1 METEQFEFSEDPKEI
16 FSELVKKALKGKQS
30 DFEFIRTYEA
40 CKVARL
46 YKISVK
52 RVSKTF
58 KTLYKKLMKTY
69 AKDIMTDEQK
79 LEMLMSMKQ
88 FEICYEYYKKEYE
101 LAKDMLSEY
110 RAYLSSGHIFDQLVL
125 NDIRSE
131 DDCVD
136 YRELPWTIFQKN
148 YKKLFTIN

>member
-1 METEQFEFSEDPKEI
+1 METEQIELTEDPKKVFE
-16 FSELVKKALKGKQS
+16 ELVKKALKGKQS
-30 DFEFIRTYEA
+30 DFEFIRTYEM
-40 CKVARL
+40 CKVARY

-52 RVSKTF
+52 RVYKTF

-69 AKDIMTDEQK
+69 AKDILTGEQK

-88 FEICYEYYKKEYE
+88 FEICYDYYKKEYE

-125 NDIRSE
+125 NNIRPE
-131 DDCVD
+131 DECVD
-136 YRELPWTIFQKN
+136 YRELPWTIF
-148 YKKLFTIN
+148 

>member
-30 DFEFIRTYEA
+30 DFEFIRTYEM
-40 CKVARL
+40 CKTARY

-52 RVSKTF
+52 KVSKVF

-88 FEICYEYYKKEYE
+88 FEICYDYYKKEYE

-110 RAYLSSGHIFDQLVL
+110 RTYLSSGHIFDQLVC
-125 NDIRSE
+125 NGIRSD

-136 YRELPWTIFQKN
+136 YRKLPWKIF
-148 YKKLFTIN
+148 

>member
-1 METEQFEFSEDPKEI
+1 METDQFEFSEDPKKVFE
-16 FSELVKKALKGKQS
+16 ELVKKALKGKQS
-30 DFEFIRTYEA
+30 DFEFIRTYEM
-40 CKVARL
+40 CKVARY

-52 RVSKTF
+52 RVYKTF

-69 AKDIMTDEQK
+69 AKDILTGEQK

-88 FEICYEYYKKEYE
+88 FEICYNYYKKEYE

-125 NDIRSE
+125 NDIRS
-131 DDCVD
+131 DDECVD
-136 YRELPWTIFQKN
+136 YRELPWTIF
-148 YKKLFTIN
+148 

>member
-30 DFEFIRTYEA
+30 DFEFIRTYET
-40 CKVARL
+40 CKVARY

-52 RVSKTF
+52 RVSKVF

-69 AKDIMTDEQK
+69 AKDIMADEQK

-88 FEICYEYYKKEYE
+88 FEICYRYYKKECE
-101 LAKDMLSEY
+101 IAKDMLDEY
-110 RAYLSSGHIFDQLVL
+110 YAYLTNGHMFDQLIMNGV
-125 NDIRSE
+125 RSD

-136 YRELPWTIFQKN
+136 YRKLPWKIF
-148 YKKLFTIN
+148 

>member
-1 METEQFEFSEDPKEI
+1 METEQFEFSEDPKKVFE
-16 FSELVKKALKGKQS
+16 ELVKKALKGKQS
-30 DFEFIRTYEA
+30 DFEFIRTYET
-40 CKVARL
+40 CKVARY

-52 RVSKTF
+52 KVSKVF

-88 FEICYEYYKKEYE
+88 FKICHDYFEKEHEI
-101 LAKDMLSEY
+101 AKDMLSEY
-110 RAYLSSGHIFDQLVL
+110 HAYLTSGHIFDQLIMNGV
-125 NDIRSE
+125 RSD

-136 YRELPWTIFQKN
+136 YRKLSWKIF
-148 YKKLFTIN
+148 

>member
-1 METEQFEFSEDPKEI
+1 METEKTELSEDEKFFEAI
-16 FSELVKKALKGKQS
+16 MKKALSGKHS

-40 CKVARL
+40 CKTARL

-52 RVSKTF
+52 RLSKVF
-58 KTLYKKLMKTY
+58 KNLYKELMKNY

-88 FEICYEYYKKEYE
+88 FKICHDYFEKEREI
-101 LAKDMLSEY
+101 AKDMLSEY
-110 RAYLSSGHIFDQLVL
+110 YVYLTSGHIFDQLIM
-125 NDIRSE
+125 NGIRSD

-136 YRELPWTIFQKN
+136 YRKLPW
-148 YKKLFTIN
+148 KLF

>member
-1 METEQFEFSEDPKEI
+1 METEQFEFSEDPKKVFE
-16 FSELVKKALKGKQS
+16 ELVKKALKGKQS
-30 DFEFIRTYEA
+30 DFEFIRTYEM
-40 CKVARL
+40 CKVARY

-52 RVSKTF
+52 KVSKVF

-69 AKDIMTDEQK
+69 AKDIMADEQK

-88 FEICYEYYKKEYE
+88 FKICYDYYKKEYE

-110 RAYLSSGHIFDQLVL
+110 RAYLTSGHIFDQLVM
-125 NDIRSE
+125 NSVRSE

-136 YRELPWTIFQKN
+136 YRKLPWKIF
-148 YKKLFTIN
+148 

>member
-1 METEQFEFSEDPKEI
+1 METEKIELMEDQEKFFEAV
-16 FSELVKKALKGKQS
+16 VKKALSGKHS

-40 CKVARL
+40 CKTARL

-52 RVSKTF
+52 RLSKVF
-58 KTLYKKLMKTY
+58 KNLYKKLVKSY
-69 AKDIMTDEQK
+69 AKDIMTNEQK

-88 FEICYEYYKKEYE
+88 FKICYDYYKKEYE

-110 RAYLSSGHIFDQLVL
+110 HAYLANWHIFDQLVM
-125 NDIRSE
+125 NGVRSD

-136 YRELPWTIFQKN
+136 YRKLPWKIF
-148 YKKLFTIN
+148 

>member
-1 METEQFEFSEDPKEI
+1 METDQFEFSEDPKKVFE
-16 FSELVKKALKGKQS
+16 ELVKKALKGKQS
-30 DFEFIRTYEA
+30 DFEFIRTYEM
-40 CKVARL
+40 CKVARY

-69 AKDIMTDEQK
+69 AKDILTGEQK

-88 FEICYEYYKKEYE
+88 FEICYDYYKKEYE

-125 NDIRSE
+125 NNIRSE

-136 YRELPWTIFQKN
+136 YRELPWTIF
-148 YKKLFTIN
+148 

>member
-1 METEQFEFSEDPKEI
+1 METDQIELTEDPKEI
-16 FSELVKKALKGKQS
+16 FGELVKKALKGKQS

-40 CKVARL
+40 CKTARL
-46 YKISVK
+46 YKSSVK

-88 FEICYEYYKKEYE
+88 FEICYNYFKKECE
-101 LAKDMLSEY
+101 IAKDMLSEY
-110 RAYLSSGHIFDQLVL
+110 RAYLLSGHIFDQLVL
-125 NDIRSE
+125 NNVRP
-131 DDCVD
+131 DDECVD
-136 YRELPWTIFQKN
+136 YRKLPLIIF
-148 YKKLFTIN
+148 

>member
-1 METEQFEFSEDPKEI
+1 METEQFEFSEDPKEF

-30 DFEFIRTYEA
+30 DFEFIRTYEMY
-40 CKVARL
+40 KVARY
-46 YKISVK
+46 YKISTK
-52 RVSKTF
+52 KVSKAF
-58 KTLYKKLMKTY
+58 KTLYKKLIKTY

-88 FEICYEYYKKEYE
+88 FEICYHYYKKECE
-101 LAKDMLSEY
+101 IAKDMLSEY

-125 NDIRSE
+125 NDIRSD

-136 YRELPWTIFQKN
+136 YRELPWTIF
-148 YKKLFTIN
+148 

>member
-1 METEQFEFSEDPKEI
+1 METEKFEFSEDPKKVFE
-16 FSELVKKALKGKQS
+16 ELVKKALEGKQS
-30 DFEFIRTYEA
+30 DFEFIRTYEM
-40 CKVARL
+40 CKVARY

-52 RVSKTF
+52 RVYKTF

-69 AKDIMTDEQK
+69 AKDILTGEQK

-88 FEICYEYYKKEYE
+88 FEICYDYYKKEYE

-136 YRELPWTIFQKN
+136 YRELPWTIF
-148 YKKLFTIN
+148 

>member
-16 FSELVKKALKGKQS
+16 FGELVKKALKGKQS
-30 DFEFIRTYEA
+30 DFEFIRTYEM
-40 CKVARL
+40 CKVARY

-69 AKDIMTDEQK
+69 AKDILTGEQK

-88 FEICYEYYKKEYE
+88 FEICYDYYKKEYE

-125 NDIRSE
+125 NDVRS
-131 DDCVD
+131 DDECVD
-136 YRELPWTIFQKN
+136 YRELPWTIF
-148 YKKLFTIN
+148 

>member
-1 METEQFEFSEDPKEI
+1 MEAEQFEFSEDPKKVFE
-16 FSELVKKALKGKQS
+16 ELVKKALKGKQS
-30 DFEFIRTYEA
+30 DFEFIRTYEM
-40 CKVARL
+40 CKVARY

-52 RVSKTF
+52 KVSKVF

-88 FEICYEYYKKEYE
+88 FKICYDYYKKEYE

-110 RAYLSSGHIFDQLVL
+110 HAYLTSGHIFDQLVC
-125 NDIRSE
+125 NAIRSE

-136 YRELPWTIFQKN
+136 YRKLSWKIF
-148 YKKLFTIN
+148 

>member
-1 METEQFEFSEDPKEI
+1 METEQFEFSEDPKKVFE
-16 FSELVKKALKGKQS
+16 ELVKKALKGKQS
-30 DFEFIRTYEA
+30 DFEFIKTYEM
-40 CKVARL
+40 CKVARY

-52 RVSKTF
+52 KVSKVF

-69 AKDIMTDEQK
+69 AKDIMADEQK

-88 FEICYEYYKKEYE
+88 FKICYDYYKKEYE

-110 RAYLSSGHIFDQLVL
+110 RAYLTSGHIFDQLVC
-125 NDIRSE
+125 NAIRSE

-136 YRELPWTIFQKN
+136 YRKLPW
-148 YKKLFTIN
+148 KLF

>member
-1 METEQFEFSEDPKEI
+1 METGQFEFSEDPKKVFE
-16 FSELVKKALKGKQS
+16 ELVKKALSGKQS

-40 CKVARL
+40 CKTARY

-52 RVSKTF
+52 RVYKTF

-69 AKDIMTDEQK
+69 AKDILAGEQK

-88 FEICYEYYKKEYE
+88 FEICYNYYKKEYE

-125 NDIRSE
+125 NSVRSD

-136 YRELPWTIFQKN
+136 YRELPWTIF
-148 YKKLFTIN
+148 

>member
-16 FSELVKKALKGKQS
+16 FGELVKKALRGKHS
-30 DFEFIRTYEA
+30 DFEFIRTYEM
-40 CKVARL
+40 CKVARY

-52 RVSKTF
+52 KVSKVF

-88 FEICYEYYKKEYE
+88 FEIGYDYYKKEYE
-101 LAKDMLSEY
+101 LAKDMLDEY
-110 RAYLSSGHIFDQLVL
+110 YAYLTSGHIFDQLIT
-125 NDIRSE
+125 NGIRSD

-136 YRELPWTIFQKN
+136 YRKLPWKIF
-148 YKKLFTIN
+148 

>member
-30 DFEFIRTYEA
+30 DFEFIRTYET
-40 CKVARL
+40 CKVARY

-52 RVSKTF
+52 KVSKVF
-58 KTLYKKLMKTY
+58 KTLYKKLMKAY
-69 AKDIMTDEQK
+69 AKDIMADEQK

-88 FEICYEYYKKEYE
+88 FEICCRYYEKECE
-101 LAKDMLSEY
+101 IAKDMLDEY
-110 RAYLSSGHIFDQLVL
+110 YAYLTSGHMFDQLVM
-125 NDIRSE
+125 NGVRSD

-136 YRELPWTIFQKN
+136 YRKLPWKIF
-148 YKKLFTIN
+148 

>member
-1 METEQFEFSEDPKEI
+1 METDQFEFSEDPKKVFE
-16 FSELVKKALKGKQS
+16 ELVKKALKGKQS
-30 DFEFIRTYEA
+30 DFEFIKTYEM
-40 CKVARL
+40 CKVARY

-52 RVSKTF
+52 KVYKTF

-69 AKDIMTDEQK
+69 AKDILTGEQK

-88 FEICYEYYKKEYE
+88 FEICYNYYKKEYE

-125 NDIRSE
+125 NDIRP
-131 DDCVD
+131 DDECVD
-136 YRELPWTIFQKN
+136 YRELPWTIF
-148 YKKLFTIN
+148 